1 MAEKYRIERTKK
13 VVPTITGFNIGTTM
27 ADVTI
32 VWDDGER
39 IGLELPPFED
49 VVIADIEQRNNLL
62 STLEG
67 RKYVNE
73 VVRGIINHIIQNR
86 IYEQNNSNS
95 EP

>member
-1 MAEKYRIERTKK
+1 MKEKYRIERTEK
-13 VVPTITGFNIGTTM
+13 VVPNITGLNINITM

-49 VVIADIEQRNNLL
+49 VVIADIEQKNNLL
-62 STLEG
+62 STLKG
-67 RKYVNE
+67 REHVNE

-86 IYEQNNSNS
+86 IYEQNNCNS
-95 EP
+95 QP